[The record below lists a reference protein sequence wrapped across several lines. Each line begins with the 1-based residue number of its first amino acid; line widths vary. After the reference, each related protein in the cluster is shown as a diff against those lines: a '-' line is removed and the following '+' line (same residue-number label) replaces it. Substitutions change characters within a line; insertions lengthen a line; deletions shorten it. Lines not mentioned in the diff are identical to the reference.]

1 MEGCAGI
8 FVQRAGLTLTQA
20 EGTVRT
26 FALTG
31 VIPEPPRAA
40 HLIAGGITRG
50 GHAGAQCRAA
60 SLKTVSDMMSAYEPG
75 HQQ

>member
-20 EGTVRT
+20 EGTVQT

-31 VIPEPPRAA
+31 VIPEPPRTS
-40 HLIAGGITRG
+40 HLIAGGVTRG
-50 GHAGAQCRAA
+50 HSAGPR
-60 SLKTVSDMMSAYEPG
+60 V
-75 HQQ
+75 